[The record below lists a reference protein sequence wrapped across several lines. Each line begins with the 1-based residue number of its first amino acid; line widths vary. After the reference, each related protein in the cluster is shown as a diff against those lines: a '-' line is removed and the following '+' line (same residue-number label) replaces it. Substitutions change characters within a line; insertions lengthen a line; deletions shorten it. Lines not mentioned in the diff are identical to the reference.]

1 MAEMPQQGQWQWQ
14 EAGTSWRGV
23 GIYHLTLTLPSREP
37 LLGTLVIPGN
47 DPTQARVEAT
57 GLGRVLLEYH
67 RSVPLFAPEIQ
78 ILQYCL
84 MPDHLHTIWYVRSP
98 MEKSIRY
105 MAQGFWRAAK
115 KAGRAWTFLHG
126 QAARLEAGA
135 TNESAALSP
144 AAPSAALSPGAPSAA
159 ALSPGA
165 PSAALSPGTL
175 SAALSPGAPSAALS
189 PGPLSAAL
197 SPGAPSAA
205 LSPGAP
211 SAAALSPGAPSAA
224 LSPGAPSA
232 ALSPGAPSAAALSPG
247 APSAALSP
255 AALSAAPSPGAPS
268 AALSPGAPSFAALSH
283 EAPSAAALSSLAPAS
298 SRENPLRQQL
308 GDDAYYGLAPLFTE
322 VPFIRPLTRR
332 GQLQTMIRYVQLNPQ
347 RLATKR
353 LMPGFFRVQE
363 GITIAG
369 RAYAGVGNI
378 ALLLIPR
385 RATVHVRS
393 LWVKAA
399 EHGDSQPLRDYMNGC
414 VLAARQ
420 GTLMVSPFISEK
432 EKAVKAVLQ
441 EERHPFIV
449 LADNGFRNY
458 YKPGGDLFDGV
469 ADGRILILSPWPH
482 DAGKRHISRADCVAL
497 NAMAEEIATAED

>member
-47 DPTQARVEAT
+47 DPVQARVEAT
-57 GLGRVLLEYH
+57 GLGRALLEHH

-135 TNESAALSP
+135 TNESTALSP
-144 AAPSAALSPGAPSAA
+144 VALSGALSPGAPS
-159 ALSPGA
+159 G
-165 PSAALSPGTL
+165 
-175 SAALSPGAPSAALS
+175 
-189 PGPLSAAL
+189 
-197 SPGAPSAA
+197 
-205 LSPGAP
+205 
-211 SAAALSPGAPSAA
+211 
-224 LSPGAPSA
+224 
-232 ALSPGAPSAAALSPG
+232 
-247 APSAALSP
+247 
-255 AALSAAPSPGAPS
+255 ALSAS
-268 AALSPGAPSFAALSH
+268 ALSGALPPGAPSFAALSPG
-283 EAPSAAALSSLAPAS
+283 APSAAALSSLAPAS

-441 EERHPFIV
+441 EEQHPFIV